1 MNEKLVV
8 FGGVVN
14 KQECMDTADG
24 ISSSVYVLDTIP
36 DPPKDYY
43 VWRLLGKMAGQRSSM
58 SLCMTGPT
66 SLLMV
71 GGYVDTRNWIN
82 SLTTDV
88 AEVVNLVV

>member
-14 KQECMDTADG
+14 KQEGMDTADG
-24 ISSSVYVLDTIP
+24 ISSSVYVLDRIP
-36 DPPKDYY
+36 DSPKDKNA
-43 VWRLLGKMAGQRSSM
+43 WRMLGRMVGQRSSM